1 MHGVRDEQ
9 LLEQVLGEAVG
20 HAGHVVGHGAQ
31 IVALGDGAVLLGH
44 LLRVRHVVVEQGANE
59 ARGLVHLRHHDG
71 RRVHAREQE
80 RPKLHHGV
88 PHRVAHADVVCGG
101 RRLHHVH
108 DERLDARGVVGA
120 EHRVRR
126 VGQVAL
132 GQDARAYGV
141 VYVVVHV
148 GDAVGR
154 AHDAALERLGSQV
167 AGVVEDAV
175 AHLGR
180 EVEPLAAVLDALHH
194 AQALLVMPVERLGL
208 GRSGVDAPV
217 AGDAARERLLAGV
230 AERRVPQ
237 IVPERD
243 GLGQVLV
250 QPERPRDGAR
260 DLRHLERVGEPGAEV
275 VALGGQEHLRLVRQ
289 ASERLRVEDLVAVA
303 LVVVAQDVGLGRA
316 GAALALVG
324 ERGVGRE
331 RLVRALLLVF
341 AMDDAHGGPP
351 CSS

>member
-1 MHGVRDEQ
+1 
-9 LLEQVLGEAVG
+9 
-20 HAGHVVGHGAQ
+20 
-31 IVALGDGAVLLGH
+31 
-44 LLRVRHVVVEQGANE
+44 
-59 ARGLVHLRHHDG
+59 
-71 RRVHAREQE
+71 
-80 RPKLHHGV
+80 
-88 PHRVAHADVVCGG
+88 
-101 RRLHHVH
+101 
-108 DERLDARGVVGA
+108 
-120 EHRVRR
+120 
-126 VGQVAL
+126 
-132 GQDARAYGV
+132 
-141 VYVVVHV
+141 
-148 GDAVGR
+148 
-154 AHDAALERLGSQV
+154 
-167 AGVVEDAV
+167 
-175 AHLGR
+175 
-180 EVEPLAAVLDALHH
+180 
-194 AQALLVMPVERLGL
+194 MPVERLGL
-208 GRSGVDAPV
+208 GRGGVDAPV

-237 IVPERD
+237 VVPERD

-275 VALGGQEHLRLVRQ
+275 VALGGQEHLRLMRQ

-316 GAALALVG
+316 GATLALVG